1 MRLCRDLNDKDDEA
15 NAREDTGSKLSG
27 LETVKANIIL
37 AMVQYLESKLDWLRQ
52 FQPAKAASM
61 LALML
66 DHRYKQLKIVN
77 AHFSGNSPKAV
88 VNQYSD
94 LLLNMVKDVYE
105 REHKVSSAPVHAST
119 VASQPKA
126 PEENFADIYAPSEG
140 HETTSSRVKQELDA
154 FRGYVVRQ
162 EELEVG
168 PLQWWPKHK
177 GLFPDLYVVAQ
188 AIFTIPGSQ
197 NDVERLFS
205 IAGYLSSHRRNGMS
219 VEMLEEL
226 VYINRNWPT
235 IAEEK
240 EMKAKE
246 RMTVDDDNLAE
257 QDQDLLLL
265 ALASL

>member
-1 MRLCRDLNDKDDEA
+1 MVTFMRGNTKSLTPRS
-15 NAREDTGSKLSG
+15 TP
-27 LETVKANIIL
+27 
-37 AMVQYLESKLDWLRQ
+37 VQ
-52 FQPAKAASM
+52 
-61 LALML
+61 
-66 DHRYKQLKIVN
+66 
-77 AHFSGNSPKAV
+77 
-88 VNQYSD
+88 
-94 LLLNMVKDVYE
+94 
-105 REHKVSSAPVHAST
+105 

-140 HETTSSRVKQELDA
+140 YETASSRVKQELDA
-154 FRGYVVRQ
+154 FRGYVVPQ

-168 PLQWWPKHK
+168 PLHWWPKHK
-177 GLFPDLYVVAQ
+177 GLFPHLYVVAQ

-205 IAGYLSSHRRNGMS
+205 IAAYLSSHRRNCMS

-246 RMTVDDDNLAE
+246 RMTVDEDNLSE
-257 QDQDLLLL
+257 QDQDLLLR